1 MNFFNTKFMKN
12 HRKIN
17 FEERLYMTS
26 YLRSKFPDKIPVIID
41 KLTNES
47 PNITKNKF
55 LANKDDPLY
64 FFQTNIRQYVSINQN
79 EAIFLFLVN
88 EHYQEIPV
96 MTTLMKELY
105 KKYKHDDG
113 FLYIGY
119 CVENTF
125 G

>member
-1 MNFFNTKFMKN
+1 
-12 HRKIN
+12 
-17 FEERLYMTS
+17 
-26 YLRSKFPDKIPVIID
+26 
-41 KLTNES
+41 
-47 PNITKNKF
+47 
-55 LANKDDPLY
+55 
-64 FFQTNIRQYVSINQN
+64 
-79 EAIFLFLVN
+79 
-88 EHYQEIPV
+88 